1 MEQTGVVV
9 IGAGLA
15 GLAAARSLAAAGQE
29 VVVLEARDRVGG
41 RTWTALEDG
50 VLIEHGGQWV
60 GPTQTRVLE
69 LIAELGLETFTT
81 YTDGDHLQLTSGGVE
96 RSSAAIPAGDPAEAA
111 DFMEAMVEL
120 TLRALEVDPAAP
132 WEHPRAAGLDS
143 MTLESWIT
151 ARECGEG
158 ARGWLRTVSRV
169 LFPAEPGEISLL
181 HALFYVAS
189 AGSLE
194 RMLATVNGA
203 QETRLAAGAQAL
215 SEGLARLLGGDRAGR
230 PRVRLNSPVH
240 RISHGAGGVAIFS
253 GNEELRADRVIV
265 ALPPPL
271 AGRIRYSPPLPG
283 YRDQLTQRAFM
294 GAVIKTNIVYQTP
307 FWRED
312 GLSGQIVARSG
323 IVQVTFDNT
332 HPGSPHGVLLAFID
346 SHEARRASLVSPAQ
360 RRAAVLECLAG
371 YFGERAASPLAYHEK
386 SWLDEEWSRGCY
398 TAVMG
403 PGTWTGL
410 GPALRAPIG
419 PIHWA
424 GTETALV
431 WSGYMDGALR
441 SGEDAAA
448 AVLAELAA
456 GQAGTAGR
464 EAAAGA

>member
-1 MEQTGVVV
+1 MDETAVVV
-9 IGAGLA
+9 VGAGLA
-15 GLAAARSLAAAGQE
+15 GLSAARRLVAGGRE
-29 VVVLEARDRVGG
+29 TAVLEARDRVGG
-41 RTWTALEDG
+41 RTCSVLADG
-50 VLIEHGGQWV
+50 VMIEHGGQWV

-69 LIAELGLETFTT
+69 LISELGLDTFTT
-81 YTDGDHLQLTSGGVE
+81 YTGGDNLQLAGNGVE
-96 RSSAAIPAGDPAEAA
+96 RFTGAIPTGDPAEAA
-111 DFMEAMVEL
+111 DVMEAMVDL
-120 TLRALEVDPAAP
+120 TLAALEVDPAAP
-132 WEHPRAAGLDS
+132 WDHPRAAELDS

-151 ARECGEG
+151 ARECGDG
-158 ARGWLRTVSRV
+158 AKGWLRTVSRV

-203 QETRLAAGAQAL
+203 QETRLVAGAQAL
-215 SEGLARLLGGDRAGR
+215 SEGLARLIGSDSSGQ

-240 RISHGAGGVAIFS
+240 RIDHTADGVLVHHEN
-253 GNEELRADRVIV
+253 GQVRASRVIV

-283 YRDQLTQRAFM
+283 FRDQLTQRSFM
-294 GAVIKTNIVYQTP
+294 GAIIKTSIVYQTP
-307 FWRED
+307 FWRD
-312 GLSGQIVARSG
+312 SGLSGQVAARSG

-346 SHEARRASLVSPAQ
+346 SHEARKASLLTPQA

-371 YFGERAASPLAYHEK
+371 YFGPQAADPLAYHEK

-398 TAVMG
+398 TAIMG

-410 GPALRAPIG
+410 GPALRAPIS
-419 PIHWA
+419 PVHWA
-424 GTETALV
+424 GTETATV
-431 WSGYMDGALR
+431 WSGYMDGAIR

-448 AVLAELAA
+448 AVLAELAS
-456 GQAGTAGR
+456 GR
-464 EAAAGA
+464 AGAAQQEVAADA

>member
-9 IGAGLA
+9 VGAGLA
-15 GLAAARSLAAAGQE
+15 GLAAARRLAAAGQE
-29 VVVLEARDRVGG
+29 VVVLEARGRVGG
-41 RTWTALEDG
+41 RTWSAEEGG

-81 YTDGDHLQLTSGGVE
+81 YTDGDNLQLASGGGVE
-96 RSSAAIPAGDPAEAA
+96 RFTGAIPTGDPAEAG
-111 DFMEAMVEL
+111 DIMEAMVDL
-120 TLRALEVDPAAP
+120 TLLALEVDPAAP
-132 WEHPRAAGLDS
+132 WDHPRAAELDS

-151 ARECGEG
+151 GRACGDG

-215 SEGLARLLGGDRAGR
+215 SEGLARLIGAGGDGR
-230 PRVRLNSPVH
+230 PRVRLGVPVH
-240 RISHGAGGVAIFS
+240 RIDHGGDGVIVH
-253 GNEELRADRVIV
+253 GENEQLRAGHVIV
-265 ALPPPL
+265 AVPPPL

-294 GAVIKTNIVYQTP
+294 GAIIKTSVVYETP

-312 GLSGQIVARSG
+312 GLSGQVAARSG

-346 SHEARRASLVSPAQ
+346 SHEARKASLLTPAQ
-360 RRAAVLECLAG
+360 RRAAVLDCLAG

-419 PIHWA
+419 RIHWA

-431 WSGYMDGALR
+431 WSGYMDGAIR

-448 AVLAELAA
+448 AVLAGLAG
-456 GQAGTAGR
+456 GQAARR